1 MTPMRLSDHPERV
14 ALGILL
20 GLFSAVRSLNAGS
33 ESDPMIKAPGATQTN
48 SILAPPDNSTE
59 ISSWATE
66 SEMQRRD
73 DQQIASIALA
83 LSIITPRAYRWL
95 VPVYVLQISR

>member
-1 MTPMRLSDHPERV
+1 MRLSDHPERV

-33 ESDPMIKAPGATQTN
+33 GSDPMIKAPGATQTN